1 MALTRAAP
9 RCGVHHG
16 LGREPFASA
25 PHQHEHWLTEA
36 PGQVIVVDS
45 IRTPTAR
52 QADLHLQP
60 FPGSDAALA
69 FAIAHVIRRDGLLDH
84 GLLSNHAIGWEEL
97 EPLLEPCAPGWGERV
112 TGVPAAAI
120 EQAAHWYGAGPSLLW
135 IGQGFQRQPRGG
147 NAVRAVAQLAAL
159 SGNVYL
165 EAVLAA
171 LGLALFRDPYFDPA
185 CWANCTDNVFLL
197 RSLPALAR
205 GIHVT
210 DRWFT
215 AAAAAALVTIC
226 AWRLLKHPH
235 PSRAALLPTSLPAIV
250 FAAATIAQA
259 IALYRMPLED
269 PANPAFLVIFEIE
282 SVAVILLAAG
292 LVWTA
297 ARVTAHRRAVARLV
311 SSLGQAPTPG
321 SLEQAL
327 ARALGDPDL
336 RIAYWLSDSKRYVDA
351 TGQPRAEPVATPGR
365 MVTALVEGDR
375 RIAVVSHA
383 AALPELEREL
393 GAAVRLGLENERLQ
407 AEVLAQL
414 GELRASR
421 ARIVETGDAERRRL
435 ERDLH
440 DGAQQRLLAL
450 SYDIQLA
457 RAAAEADADE
467 QAGPLLEHAIT
478 EVRAGLADLRD
489 LAHGI
494 YPAILAE
501 AGLGPAL
508 ATLANGA
515 SLPVDIQDAPEGRY
529 PAAVETAAYFLVAEA
544 LEDAARRGA
553 GYAAVIAVHQDGRLA
568 VTVEDDGRGR
578 VSPLGRINDRV
589 GALGGI
595 LRLEPTTIRAE
606 IPCA

>member
-1 MALTRAAP
+1 MPSRPGATITGVAPIPAQRAKLARLSAAPIGLAVALGALAVARGPGRFTTYAGRSGLAAALTLAAGLALVLAGLITCLTRRAGRVGDLALLAGFAWFAP
-9 RCGVHHG
+9 VWVGWQVGSPLVRS
-16 LGREPFASA
+16 LGMLTAGFAF
-25 PHQHEHWLTEA
+25 PL
-36 PGQVIVVDS
+36 
-45 IRTPTAR
+45 
-52 QADLHLQP
+52 LFHL
-60 FPGSDAALA
+60 ALA
-69 FAIAHVIRRDGLLDH
+69 
-84 GLLSNHAIGWEEL
+84 S
-97 EPLLEPCAPGWGERV
+97 PGEQLRSTV
-112 TGVPAAAI
+112 T
-120 EQAAHWYGAGPSLLW
+120 
-135 IGQGFQRQPRGG
+135 
-147 NAVRAVAQLAAL
+147 RALVWA
-159 SGNVYL
+159 VYL

-171 LGLALFRDPYFDPA
+171 LGLALFRDPYYDPA

-205 GIHVT
+205 GIEVT

-215 AAAAAALVTIC
+215 AAAAAALATVC
-226 AWRLLKHPH
+226 AWRLLRKPG
-235 PSRAALLPTSLPAIV
+235 PSRAALLPIDLAAIL
-250 FAAATIAQA
+250 FAAATIAHA

-269 PANPAFLVIFEIE
+269 PSDSTFLVIFEIG

-297 ARVTAHRRAVARLV
+297 VRVTAHRRAVARLV
-311 SSLGQAPTPG
+311 TSLGQAPTPG
-321 SLEQAL
+321 ALKQAL

-351 TGQPRAEPVATPGR
+351 NGQPRAEPVATPGR
-365 MVTALVEGDR
+365 VVTALVQGDR

-457 RAAAEADADE
+457 QAAADADADE
-467 QAGPLLEHAIT
+467 QAGSLLDDAIT
-478 EVRAGLADLRD
+478 EVQAGLAELRD

-508 ATLANGA
+508 ATLAGRA
-515 SLPVDIQDAPEGRY
+515 SLPVEIQDPPESRY
-529 PAAVETAAYFLVAEA
+529 PAAVETAAYLLVAEV

-553 GYAAVIAVHQDGRLA
+553 GYAAVIAEYADWRLV
-568 VTVEDDGRGR
+568 VTVEDDGHGR
-578 VSPLGRINDRV
+578 VSPMVRMADRI
-589 GALGGI
+589 GALGGN
-595 LRLEPTTIRAE
+595 LSVEPTSIRAE
-606 IPCA
+606 LPCA